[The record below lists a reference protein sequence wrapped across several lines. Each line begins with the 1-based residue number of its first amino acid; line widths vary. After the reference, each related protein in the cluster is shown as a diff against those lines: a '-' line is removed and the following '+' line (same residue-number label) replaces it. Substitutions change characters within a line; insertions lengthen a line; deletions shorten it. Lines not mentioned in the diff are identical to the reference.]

1 MSAFSV
7 ENPHD
12 GKTFENYT
20 RFEWGVEVGVATTFM
35 LRLFVPHEFDMVRN
49 LSQLSCAEFERES
62 SKRFSIDLPIIKK
75 EKKRQAHFFFSF
87 YFL

>member
-20 RFEWGVEVGVATTFM
+20 RFEWGVEVGVVTTFM
-35 LRLFVPHEFDMVRN
+35 LRLFVPHEFDMIMGH
-49 LSQLSCAEFERES
+49 Q
-62 SKRFSIDLPIIKK
+62 SKLK
-75 EKKRQAHFFFSF
+75 EAYVALYSKVVQHFVFCLFFCF
-87 YFL
+87 VCLFVFLF